1 MHLFDNIPT
10 FMTKED
16 VTMSTKVCNSTGL
29 DTSIIGW
36 LDEYFGRQVR
46 D

>member
-1 MHLFDNIPT
+1 MPT
-10 FMTKED
+10 KA
-16 VTMSTKVCNSTGL
+16 CNSTGL

-36 LDEYFGRQVR
+36 LDEYFGQQIK